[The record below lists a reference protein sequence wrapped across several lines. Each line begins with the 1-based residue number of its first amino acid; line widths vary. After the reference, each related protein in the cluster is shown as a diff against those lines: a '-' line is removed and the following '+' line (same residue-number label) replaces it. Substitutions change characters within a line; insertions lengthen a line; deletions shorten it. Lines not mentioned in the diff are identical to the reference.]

1 MENTKIV
8 ENLKKY
14 IPENDILINE
24 PMSKHTSIKIGGP
37 ADVYVKLKSIKNI
50 SEILK
55 FAKEN
60 NVPVTI
66 VGNGSNI
73 LVKDKGIRGLVIKIC
88 DETYEFLDDTTI
100 SVGAG
105 MLNAKLAR
113 ILLDNEL
120 SGFEFACGIPG
131 TIGGA
136 VRMNAGA
143 YGSQMQ
149 DIVVSTKYI
158 DLDVLEVKTLNN
170 EEQKFEYRKSIFSDG
185 NKVVLST
192 ILKFTKSTK
201 EEIQNKMNENN
212 KQRIEKQPTDKPSAG
227 STFKRG
233 KDFTTAKLI
242 DECGLKGYR
251 VGCAAISEKHA
262 GFVVNLGGATAQDV
276 LELCDVIKKKVYE
289 KFGKEIELEV
299 EILGE

>member
-170 EEQKFEYRKSIFSDG
+170 EEQKFEYRKSIFYAG

-233 KDFTTAKLI
+233 KDFKTAKLI